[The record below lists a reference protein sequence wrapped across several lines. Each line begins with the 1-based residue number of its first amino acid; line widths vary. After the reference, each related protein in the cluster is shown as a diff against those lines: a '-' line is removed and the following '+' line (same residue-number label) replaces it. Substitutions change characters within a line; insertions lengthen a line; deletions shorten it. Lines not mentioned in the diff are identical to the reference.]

1 MEAWLLWIAAAA
13 LLASAEMLTWGLFL
27 APLAAAAVL
36 AAVLA
41 ALGVSFSVSLA
52 TFAVAALLLLVA
64 VRPLVIARWRAPVGI
79 RTGAAAL
86 VGSRAVALERLDYLH
101 AGAVRLNGEVWT
113 ARTYGED
120 EVIEPGTVVHVIE
133 IQGATALVTE

>member
-13 LLASAEMLTWGLFL
+13 VLAAAELLTWGLFL
-27 APLAAAAVL
+27 APFALGV
-36 AAVLA
+36 VLA
-41 ALGVSFSVSLA
+41 ALLAAIGVGFSVSLA
-52 TFAVAALLLLVA
+52 AFAVAALVLLLA
-64 VRPLVIARWRAPVGI
+64 VRPLVMARWRMPVGL

-86 VGSRAVALERLDYLH
+86 VGSRAVVLERIDYLH

-120 EVIEPGTVVHVIE
+120 EVIEAGTVVHVIE
-133 IQGATALVTE
+133 IKGATALVTE